1 MIIESVQSE
10 VKLSI
15 NDVFNFVQD
24 LTNLIHLL
32 PQDKVSNWE
41 ATSQSCSFK
50 IQGGI
55 IIPLKLRTTTFPN
68 QIILDSGEKSPFP
81 FVLTIYLQELSST
94 STKGQLIFDAK
105 MGKTLQFIA
114 EKPLRNLF
122 NTMSE
127 RLKLHFDLEK

>member
-15 NDVFNFVQD
+15 DNVFNFVHD

-41 ATSQSCSFK
+41 ATHESCSFK

-55 IIPLKLRTTTFPN
+55 IIPLKLRTTSFPN
-68 QIILDSGEKSPFP
+68 EIILDSGDKSPFP
-81 FVLTIYLQELSST
+81 FVLTIHLEEVSSN
-94 STKGQLIFDAK
+94 STIGKLVFDAK
-105 MGKTLQFIA
+105 MGKTLQFIT

>member
-10 VKLSI
+10 VNLSI
-15 NDVFNFVQD
+15 NNVFNFVQD

-41 ATSQSCSFK
+41 ATSQCCSFK

-55 IIPLKLRTTTFPN
+55 IIPLKLRSTSFPTE
-68 QIILDSGEKSPFP
+68 IILDSGEKSPFP
-81 FVLTIYLQELSST
+81 FVLTIHLQEISSNCT
-94 STKGQLIFDAK
+94 NGKLVFDAK
-105 MGKTLQFIA
+105 MGKTLQFIT

>member
-10 VKLSI
+10 IKLSI
-15 NDVFNFVQD
+15 NDVFNFVHD
-24 LTNLIHLL
+24 LNNLIHLL

-41 ATSQSCSFK
+41 ATSQYCSFK

-55 IIPLKLRTTTFPN
+55 IIPLKLRETSFPN

-81 FVLTIYLQELSST
+81 FVLTIHLHELLPDT
-94 STKGQLIFDAK
+94 TNGKLVFDAK
-105 MGKTLQFIA
+105 MGKTLQFIT

-127 RLKLHFDLEK
+127 RLKYHFDLEK

>member
-10 VKLSI
+10 VNISI
-15 NDVFNFVQD
+15 DRVFNFVQD

-41 ATSQSCSFK
+41 ANQKACSFK

-55 IIPLKLRTTTFPN
+55 IIPLTLRVASFPTE
-68 QIILDSGEKSPFP
+68 IIMDSGEKSPFP
-81 FVLTIYLQELSST
+81 FVLTIHLHELSSST
-94 STKGQLIFDAK
+94 TKGKLIFDAK
-105 MGKTLQFIA
+105 MGKTLQFIT

-127 RLKLHFDLEK
+127 RLKLHFDQEK